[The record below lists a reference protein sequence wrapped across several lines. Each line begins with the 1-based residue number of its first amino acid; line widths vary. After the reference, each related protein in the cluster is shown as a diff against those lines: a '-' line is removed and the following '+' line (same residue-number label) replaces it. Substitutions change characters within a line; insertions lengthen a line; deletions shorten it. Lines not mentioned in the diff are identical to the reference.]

1 MGAIQKRW
9 KERPA
14 ALACP
19 GCGVRLD
26 TEGLIWP
33 IPDLAE
39 RVLPGEVMP
48 AGECPDCG
56 ELVLHDPLPALVDET
71 DEEVAE

>member
-26 TEGLIWP
+26 IEALIWP
-33 IPDLAE
+33 IPDLVE
-39 RVLPGEVMP
+39 KVLPGEVMP

-56 ELVLHDPLPALVDET
+56 ELVPLNLPPPPDEGT
-71 DEEVAE
+71 EEQD